1 MANPAQP
8 PHELLFDDEADLADP
23 VVQSFLARIPEARR
37 IHAALGL
44 TDEESW
50 RTLRDLP
57 RQARLDRMLHGTPGL
72 RKSWWVELA
81 FSGKI
86 CELGRLQ
93 FEPRDG
99 SLAVHVPEEGGPLV
113 PHAVDDSFARAREL
127 FPDHDTACCTSWLLD
142 AQLRELLPAGSNIVG
157 FQLRFEPT
165 GESRPGDADVLEF
178 VFHTLHPDVELL
190 PRETTLERV
199 LGDHLRGGGHFR
211 TATGTLAL

>member
-1 MANPAQP
+1 VEAP
-8 PHELLFDDEADLADP
+8 PELSFDDEADVADP

-37 IHAALGL
+37 LHADLGL

-57 RQARLDRMLHGTPGL
+57 RHAGLDRILHGEPGL
-72 RKSWWVELA
+72 RKEWWVELA

-99 SLAVHVPEEGGPLV
+99 YLAIHIPEEGGPLA
-113 PHAVDDSFARAREL
+113 PAAVDASLARAREL
-127 FPDHDTACCTSWLLD
+127 FPHSAEARCTSWLLD
-142 AQLRELLPAGSNIVG
+142 PQLPELLPAGSNIVA

-178 VFHTLHPDVELL
+178 VFHTLEPDLDRL
-190 PRETTLERV
+190 SRKTTLERL
-199 LGDHLRGGGHFR
+199 LGDYLRGGGHLR
-211 TATGTLAL
+211 TDTGTLAL